1 MNKITVSTSVRYDL
15 LMEEGLLQRSGE
27 IAREVTGTCKACIIS
42 DKTVHD
48 LYLEM
53 TAASFAS
60 AGFDVRKVVLPPG
73 ETSKSLQSLEMLL
86 EYLAQEQFTRSDIL
100 VALGGG
106 VIGDLTG
113 FAAAVYLRGIRFI
126 QIPTTLLAAVDASVG
141 GKTAVNLKAGKNLAG
156 AFWQPSV
163 VLYDP
168 ATAGSLPESIFLDGL
183 AEVIKS
189 GAIADNDLFT
199 YVARGEEPDF
209 TAFIQH
215 CVDRSIRVKKDLVEK
230 DEHDTGLRQLLNFG
244 HTSAHAIEKCSG
256 FAMPHGFCVAAG
268 MALIT
273 KACARKGICSA
284 ETCLRLCTALRN
296 HGLPVSTDF
305 SAGELFDAMMS
316 DKKRAGGTV
325 TLILPRAPGRVER
338 RSVSLDEARSFLE
351 DGLSAPESAPQ

>member
-256 FAMPHGFCVAAG
+256 YKISHGHAVAIG
-268 MALIT
+268 MLIS
-273 KACARKGICSA
+273 ARAAHKLEWSRYDCSIPI
-284 ETCLRLCTALRN
+284 RN
-296 HGLPVSTDF
+296 VLEKYKYPMQCPF
-305 SAGELFDAMMS
+305 SAGELTEAALQ
-316 DKKRAGGTV
+316 DKKRRGDMISVVIPLKIGECALMDIPVEVLSDFFSAG
-325 TLILPRAPGRVER
+325 LAQ
-338 RSVSLDEARSFLE
+338 A
-351 DGLSAPESAPQ
+351 